1 MKKLIR
7 TLVIMTAV
15 FTALI
20 IGFNIGF
27 RKVMDE
33 QLKSFNVTINRI
45 NREISDA
52 AAESEASPEKIIA
65 DRAEQ
70 WKKTYGSSVPESIV
84 FIPLNNSD
92 RVFYAA
98 VDKRCA
104 VCSIYGKDEQLAG
117 FVKYTCSDSIFQ
129 RIKLAVNI
137 MLAVCF
143 ALLTGAVLFI
153 HFAVFKPFRRLSEY
167 PERLARLR
175 DIQKLP
181 ETKSRYFGKYI
192 WGMNMLTDVLAA
204 SSHRI
209 HILEGEHQKLV
220 SSIAHGVKTPV
231 ANIRLYTDAVRTGLY
246 SDTGIYTL
254 SLHDALPI
262 CLSLQRDHALDILH
276 LDIADKIDSNTAKIV
291 SMAAELMTASEATND
306 GYDFEKS
313 LFPLSELADLIRSEY
328 TDRLALL
335 RIPFTVECEGSP
347 IMESDKFALY
357 RAVSQLLENAL
368 KYGDGSGITVKLMKQ
383 DEAFCISVRDKGEL
397 LSENELPYVFRSYWR
412 GSNAADKSGC
422 GIGLYVVHETAKAL
436 GGSVHVRRIEETSEM
451 EFVIFIEQ

>member
-246 SDTGIYTL
+246 SDTGM
-254 SLHDALPI
+254 S
-262 CLSLQRDHALDILH
+262 S
-276 LDIADKIDSNTAKIV
+276 DIADKIDSNTAKIE

-328 TDRLALL
+328 TDRMALL

-347 IMESDKFALY
+347 IMESDKYALY

-436 GGSVHVRRIEETSEM
+436 GGNAYVRRIDETSEM
-451 EFVIFIEQ
+451 EFMIYIEQ

>member
-1 MKKLIR
+1 MKKLIC

-45 NREISDA
+45 NREISNA

-65 DRAEQ
+65 DRTEQ

-192 WGMNMLTDVLAA
+192 WGMNMLADVLAA

-246 SDTGIYTL
+246 SDTGM
-254 SLHDALPI
+254 S
-262 CLSLQRDHALDILH
+262 S
-276 LDIADKIDSNTAKIV
+276 DIADKIDSNTAKIE

-328 TDRLALL
+328 TDRMALL

-347 IMESDKFALY
+347 IMESDKYALY

-412 GSNAADKSGC
+412 GSNAADKRGC

>member
-1 MKKLIR
+1 MKKLIC

-65 DRAEQ
+65 DRTEQ

-246 SDTGIYTL
+246 SDTGM
-254 SLHDALPI
+254 S
-262 CLSLQRDHALDILH
+262 S
-276 LDIADKIDSNTAKIV
+276 DIADKIDSNTAKIE

-328 TDRLALL
+328 TDRMALL

-347 IMESDKFALY
+347 IMESDKYALY

-397 LSENELPYVFRSYWR
+397 LSENALPYVFRSYWR

>member
-65 DRAEQ
+65 DRTEQ
-70 WKKTYGSSVPESIV
+70 WKKAYGSSVPESIV

-246 SDTGIYTL
+246 SDTGM
-254 SLHDALPI
+254 S
-262 CLSLQRDHALDILH
+262 S
-276 LDIADKIDSNTAKIV
+276 DIADKIDSNTAKIE

-313 LFPLSELADLIRSEY
+313 LFPLSELADLIRNEY
-328 TDRLALL
+328 TDRMALL

-347 IMESDKFALY
+347 IMESDKYALY

-383 DEAFCISVRDKGEL
+383 DEAFSISVRDKGEL
-397 LSENELPYVFRSYWR
+397 LPENELPYVFRSYWR
-412 GSNAADKSGC
+412 GSNAADKNGC

>member
-1 MKKLIR
+1 
-7 TLVIMTAV
+7 
-15 FTALI
+15 
-20 IGFNIGF
+20 
-27 RKVMDE
+27 
-33 QLKSFNVTINRI
+33 
-45 NREISDA
+45 
-52 AAESEASPEKIIA
+52 
-65 DRAEQ
+65 
-70 WKKTYGSSVPESIV
+70 
-84 FIPLNNSD
+84 
-92 RVFYAA
+92 
-98 VDKRCA
+98 
-104 VCSIYGKDEQLAG
+104 
-117 FVKYTCSDSIFQ
+117 
-129 RIKLAVNI
+129 
-137 MLAVCF
+137 
-143 ALLTGAVLFI
+143 
-153 HFAVFKPFRRLSEY
+153 
-167 PERLARLR
+167 
-175 DIQKLP
+175 
-181 ETKSRYFGKYI
+181 
-192 WGMNMLTDVLAA
+192 MLTDVLAA

-246 SDTGIYTL
+246 SDTGM
-254 SLHDALPI
+254 S
-262 CLSLQRDHALDILH
+262 S
-276 LDIADKIDSNTAKIV
+276 DIADKIDSNTAKIE

-328 TDRLALL
+328 MDRMALL

-347 IMESDKFALY
+347 IMESDKYALY

>member
-246 SDTGIYTL
+246 SDTGM
-254 SLHDALPI
+254 S
-262 CLSLQRDHALDILH
+262 S
-276 LDIADKIDSNTAKIV
+276 DIADKIDSNTAKIV